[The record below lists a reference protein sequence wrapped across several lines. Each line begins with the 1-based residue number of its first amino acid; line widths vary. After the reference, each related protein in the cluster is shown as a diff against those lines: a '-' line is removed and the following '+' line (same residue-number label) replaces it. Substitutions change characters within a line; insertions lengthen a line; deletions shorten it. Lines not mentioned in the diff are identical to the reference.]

1 MGNLTVEKLEADV
14 NFLINSLDS
23 SKRLIPSPSELLKKT
38 SSIPLIAVALS
49 FFSTVVFYFSSAWNE
64 KTVAGYMHFFGTEGW
79 VVVVPTAI
87 IGLFFI
93 LLTYSK
99 VTMYLT
105 LPEDVR
111 TESIIL
117 QHLCKVTSRT
127 AFIFI
132 FLMFSDESGNPQPR
146 GFQTVAGHRHD
157 HGADHGVN
165 PLQLPVLLL
174 SHLHSTYLSDVAGRV
189 SSAQPVQ

>member
-23 SKRLIPSPSELLKKT
+23 SKRLIPSLSELLKKT

-132 FLMFSDESGNPQPR
+132 FLMFCSVVLAALSPWFTFAIP
-146 GFQTVAGHRHD
+146 A
-157 HGADHGVN
+157 
-165 PLQLPVLLL
+165 LLL
-174 SHLHSTYLSDVAGRV
+174 IMMFAMGIIIGSEINRLGSGMALEKI
-189 SSAQPVQ
+189 SSLIKKI